1 MRKILCL
8 LLTVAL
14 CICITACNKA
24 NTNSNTSNT
33 PTVSDTESIT
43 ENKTPENVITSN
55 SNISYLLVNE
65 LHYDDSEKILV
76 NLKSEDTENVYTIF
90 SFASQ
95 QPANA
100 KYQLKNLHDETV
112 VEFTSKD
119 SFYHII
125 ALNIPE
131 EDYTLWRDDVQFA
144 FFAGY
149 DTINI
154 SVVDELPADS
164 VQESV
169 MIPTEKGEPQMS
181 TSDKPIVNIK
191 VEGTASSLFHITT
204 NHTMF
209 KMIAEYQGDNK

>member
-1 MRKILCL
+1 M
-8 LLTVAL
+8 
-14 CICITACNKA
+14 
-24 NTNSNTSNT
+24 
-33 PTVSDTESIT
+33 
-43 ENKTPENVITSN
+43 
-55 SNISYLLVNE
+55 VNE
-65 LHYDDSEKILV
+65 LHYDENEKIFV

-119 SFYHII
+119 SFHHII

-131 EDYTLWRDDVQFA
+131 EDYTLWCDDVQFA

-149 DTINI
+149 DTVNI
-154 SVVDELPADS
+154 SVVDKLPADS
-164 VQESV
+164 IQESV
-169 MIPTEKGEPQMS
+169 IILTEKGEPQMS
-181 TSDKPIVNIK
+181 TSDKPIANIK
-191 VEGTASSLFHITT
+191 VEGTASSLFHITA

-209 KMIAEYQGDNK
+209 KMIAEYNGDKQ